1 MYPVKLFLK
10 YFVYLLTA
18 KGIKGHGIH
27 SPFIFKLVT
36 AVFNDKRYY
45 NEFQIIDEA
54 RSLYFSS
61 KDKIVQE
68 DFGAGS
74 KFTKSAEK
82 KICDIARKASTQP
95 KYGELLFRLVRFYQ
109 PKNIVEF
116 GTSLG
121 LGTLYM
127 AMAAPNAEIIS
138 IEGSEELSMKAKQLF
153 SSVGVRNVR
162 LVNGEFRLV
171 AETGELF
178 NEPVDFVY
186 FDGCHT
192 KEMTL
197 YLFDKMLLKAGES
210 SVFVFDDI
218 RWSAGMEEAW
228 KHIVAE
234 KRVTLSIDLFQ
245 VGIVIFKKEI
255 SKQHFALKY

>member
-1 MYPVKLFLK
+1 MYPVKLFLN

-27 SPFIFKLVT
+27 SPFLFKLVT

-45 NEFQIIDEA
+45 KEFQIIDQA
-54 RSLYFSS
+54 RSLYFSNHA
-61 KDKIVQE
+61 KIVQE

-74 KFTKSAEK
+74 KFSMTAEK

-95 KYGELLFRLVRFYQ
+95 KYGELLFKLVRFYQ

-121 LGTLYM
+121 LGTLYL
-127 AMAAPNAEIIS
+127 AMAAPKSEIIS
-138 IEGSEELSMKAKQLF
+138 IEGSEELSLKARQMLKSL
-153 SSVGVRNVR
+153 GINHVRVI
-162 LVNGEFRLV
+162 NGEFRML
-171 AETGELF
+171 AESGEVF
-178 NEPVDFVY
+178 DEPVDFVY

-197 YLFDKMLLKAGES
+197 YLFEKMVLKAGES
-210 SVFVFDDI
+210 AVFVFDDI

-228 KHIVAE
+228 RQIIADERVA
-234 KRVTLSIDLFQ
+234 LSIDLFQ
-245 VGIVIFKKEI
+245 VGIVVFKKGI
-255 SKQHFALKY
+255 SKQHIALKY

>member
-1 MYPVKLFLK
+1 MK

-18 KGIKGHGIH
+18 KGRKGHGIH

-36 AVFNDKRYY
+36 AVINDRRIYK
-45 NEFQIIDEA
+45 EFHAIEEV
-54 RSLYFSS
+54 RSLYYSNREV
-61 KDKIVQE
+61 IVQE
-68 DFGAGS
+68 DFGDGTGFS
-74 KFTKSAEK
+74 KSTER
-82 KICDIARKASTQP
+82 KICEIARKASTKQ

-127 AMAAPNAEIIS
+127 AMAAPYSAIIS
-138 IEGSEELSMKAKQLF
+138 MEGSEELSVKAKQMF
-153 SSVGVRNVR
+153 KSRGINNVR
-162 LVNGEFRLV
+162 VINGEFRML
-171 AETGELF
+171 AESGEVF
-178 NEPVDFVY
+178 NEAVDFVY

-197 YLFDKMLLKAGES
+197 YLFEKMLLKAAES

-218 RWSAGMEEAW
+218 RWSSGMEEAW
-228 KHIVAE
+228 KLIAAD
-234 KRVTLSIDLFQ
+234 KRVSLSIDLFRAGL
-245 VGIVIFKKEI
+245 VFFNKGI
-255 SKQHFALKY
+255 SKQHIAIKY

>member
-1 MYPVKLFLK
+1 MYPVKLFLN

-27 SPFIFKLVT
+27 SPFLFKLVT
-36 AVFNDKRYY
+36 AVFNDKRFFK
-45 NEFQIIDEA
+45 EFQIIDDA
-54 RSLYFSS
+54 RSLYFSNH
-61 KDKIVQE
+61 DKIVQE

-74 KFTKSAEK
+74 KFSMSSER

-121 LGTLYM
+121 LGTMYL
-127 AMAAPNAEIIS
+127 AMAAPNSLITS
-138 IEGSEELSMKAKQLF
+138 IEGSEELSLKAKQMF
-153 SSVGVRNVR
+153 KSMGINNVR
-162 LVNGEFRLV
+162 VINGEFKML
-171 AETGELF
+171 AESGEVF
-178 NEPVDFVY
+178 DEPVDFVY

-197 YLFDKMLLKAGES
+197 YLFEKMLLKAGES

-228 KHIVAE
+228 KCIAAD
-234 KRVTLSIDLFQ
+234 KRISLSIDLFR
-245 VGIVIFKKEI
+245 VGLVFFNKGI
-255 SKQHFALKY
+255 SKQHIAIKY